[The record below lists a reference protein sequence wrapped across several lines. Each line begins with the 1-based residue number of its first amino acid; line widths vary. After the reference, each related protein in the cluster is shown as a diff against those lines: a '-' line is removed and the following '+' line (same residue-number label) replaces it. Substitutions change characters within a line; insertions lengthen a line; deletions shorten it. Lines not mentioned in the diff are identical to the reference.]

1 MDGNLQFEFSNSS
14 SNLEKTGILKTSA
27 TTFFENL
34 DKEKI
39 TEERITS
46 SVIFW
51 MASYFTAYFSKTAD
65 DIVENNDQVILPRLE
80 TGIFWWIDTQD
91 NDYNKKSWQEQV
103 KNFWLCWIEVS
114 LRNGNLWIENLHIER
129 QFRHSFYGQNRR
141 VVKAKDR

>member
-39 TEERITS
+39 TKERITS

-65 DIVENNDQVILPRLE
+65 DIVDNNDRLILTRLK
-80 TGIFWWIDTQD
+80 TGIFLVIGTQD
-91 NDYNKKSWQEQV
+91 NDYNKKS
-103 KNFWLCWIEVS
+103 
-114 LRNGNLWIENLHIER
+114 
-129 QFRHSFYGQNRR
+129 
-141 VVKAKDR
+141 